1 MKRKGFLMIIATA
14 LSLFYAASAFSV
26 DTLPFYAASGTT
38 PNVLII
44 LDRSGSMNSTPSGSS
59 GTYCTTTN
67 PWGSGCTDESK
78 LSIAVRV
85 LADLLDANNTNTVD
99 NTDDPKALDVR
110 LGYMKFFGST
120 NLTAPVG
127 TGEGSSPVYYNGGIL
142 IPLQGGNRLNVGAS
156 YADIFNNF
164 NSSTTSSIG
173 TPDGT
178 ALSEALNYFQ
188 NASAVTGDACYS
200 TTCRRKNYVILVTD
214 GEDNETCAD
223 GEGASNRRSIVYA
236 AKALYD
242 AGIPVFVVG
251 FGDLPN
257 SGKYTL
263 NWAAYY
269 GNGVNL
275 NSQRDPNP
283 EANSGNTSAFTMP
296 SGSTLCSAGTI
307 DPGAAA
313 QALLGYAFLASDA
326 TSLTNALKKAIDL
339 TKEGSYT
346 RSQPVLTASGNR
358 IYSSFFDLGANVN
371 WHGHLDAW
379 NVDSAGVIQ
388 DSAINNP
395 CTSSAST
402 PVTGA
407 LRELYD
413 AGRTLTYSSCTGYV
427 ASASRNIYTNI
438 GASRILFNV
447 SGTGNTSAQ
456 QIDLC
461 TALIKTTGT
470 CTSAESTSA
479 AVGSSN
485 ELINFIRFSSATYNT
500 SPGTRSSTWRLGDI
514 WHSTPT
520 IVGPPVGSFGS
531 AAYNTFKSNN
541 STRTQA
547 LIVGANDGM
556 LHAFN
561 DGNYG
566 EELWSFIPNNLLG
579 KLKNLNTGHDFY
591 VDASPTAADVCLN
604 ATLCGTSS
612 ELAAHWKTVVIA
624 GERDGGNAY
633 FALDITSTTN
643 PLYLWQFTDANLG
656 YTSSKPAI
664 GKVRVKSG
672 SNYEEHWAAFFG
684 GGTSTDTTNNIGNS
698 FYAVDIG
705 TGAKF
710 GTGSGTEYAIGT
722 AANKVPGAPRAVDIN
737 GDFYVD
743 AVFFGDTDGRLW
755 KLNTTD
761 TSPNSWSA
769 GKIFDPALAHKT
781 IDCTSGVGTL
791 TEHSNGT
798 HGLRPIYY
806 RPALVFDSNLK
817 PLIMFGTGYVD
828 DNTEPGSTV
837 QNYFYIVR
845 LESSAYSGISSPNE
859 YITEILSFTLD
870 VGETV
875 VGAPVVYDGKV
886 WYVTYTPSA
895 IATCCGSG
903 TAKLRWA
910 ELKTCGATDVVDLG
924 SGIPAGPVI
933 GPDGIYTNTSNSP
946 KPTKCTTCPPGPGN
960 LSDIIYW
967 RER

>member
-1 MKRKGFLMIIATA
+1 MKRKGFLTTIMAV

-26 DTLPFYAASGTT
+26 DTLPFYAASGTK
-38 PNVLII
+38 PNVLIV
-44 LDRSGSMNSTPSGSS
+44 LDRSGSMNDTPAGGS
-59 GTYCTTTN
+59 GTYCTTN
-67 PWGSGCTDESK
+67 PWGTGCTNESK

-99 NTDDPKALDVR
+99 NTDDPKDLGVR
-110 LGYMKFFGST
+110 LGYMKFYGST
-120 NLTAPVG
+120 IGTILSDR
-127 TGEGSSPVYYNGGIL
+127 TGEGASPVYYNGGIL
-142 IPLQGGNRLNVGAS
+142 IPLQGGNRLDVGAS
-156 YADIFNNF
+156 YVDIFNNF

-173 TPDGT
+173 TPDGM
-178 ALSEALNYFQ
+178 ALSEALKYFQ
-188 NASAVTGDACYS
+188 NASIITGDACYS
-200 TTCRRKNYVILVTD
+200 TTCRRKNYVIFITD
-214 GEDNETCAD
+214 GEDNETCTS
-223 GEGASNRRSIVYA
+223 GEAASNRRSIVYA

-242 AGIPVFVVG
+242 DKIPVFVVG
-251 FGDLPN
+251 FGSLPTT
-257 SGKYTL
+257 SQYTL

-275 NSQRDPNP
+275 DSNRDPNP
-283 EANSGNTSAFTMP
+283 AANDDTGSFTP
-296 SGSTLCSAGTI
+296 GSSLCDSTLTI
-307 DPGAAA
+307 DPGA
-313 QALLGYAFLASDA
+313 QTKLGYAFLASNAAD
-326 TSLTNALKKAIDL
+326 LTNALKKAIDL

-358 IYSSFFDLGANVN
+358 IYSSFFDLGASVN
-371 WHGHLDAW
+371 WQGHLDAW

-388 DSAINNP
+388 DSAINDP

-447 SGTGNTSAQ
+447 SGTGNTSPQ
-456 QIDLC
+456 QTNLC
-461 TALIKTTGT
+461 TALIKTTGS
-470 CTSAESTSA
+470 CTNAETIDT
-479 AVGSSN
+479 AVGSAN

-500 SPGTRSSTWRLGDI
+500 SSGTRSSTWRLGDI

-541 STRTQA
+541 SGRTQA

-566 EELWSFIPNNLLG
+566 AELWSFIPNNLLG
-579 KLKNLNTGHDFY
+579 KLKNLNTEHDFY

-604 ATLCGTSS
+604 VNNCGKSA
-612 ELAAHWKTVVIA
+612 EAAADWKTVVIT

-643 PLYLWQFTDANLG
+643 PLYLWQFTDGNLG

-664 GKVRVKSG
+664 GKVRVKNG
-672 SNYEEHWAAFFG
+672 GNYEEHWAAFFG

-710 GTGSGTEYAIGT
+710 GTGAGTEYTIGGAT
-722 AANKVPGAPRAVDIN
+722 NKVPGAPRAVDIN

-743 AVFFGDTDGRLW
+743 AVFFGDKDGRLW

-791 TEHSNGT
+791 TEHSNGA
-798 HGLRPIYY
+798 HGLRSIYY
-806 RPALVFDSNLK
+806 RPAVVFDSNLK

-837 QNYFYIVR
+837 QNYFYIAR

-870 VGETV
+870 IGETV

-886 WYVTYTPSA
+886 WYVTYTPSTTS
-895 IATCCGSG
+895 TCCGSG

-910 ELKTCGATDVVDLG
+910 ELKTCGATGVVDLG
-924 SGIPAGPVI
+924 SGIPQGPVI
-933 GPDGIYTNTSNSP
+933 GPNGIYTNTSNSP
-946 KPTKCTTCPPGPGN
+946 KPKKCTTCPSGPGN
-960 LSDIIYW
+960 LSDVIYW